1 MLMFIFKKNVNR
13 KRNILDILLFLQ
25 RMQLLENMV
34 QRYSAEEIVAG
45 LRRKDE
51 KIFRYLFETYFKL
64 MVHFAE
70 YILADRAKAEN
81 IAQDCFLHLWEKEEF
96 PEIADIKAYLL
107 GQVKNAC
114 LNEIKHLQMED
125 KHKKWIAEAYMYAEL
140 PEVEYDERLV
150 AKVWRAV
157 DELPEQTRAVF
168 VACVVD
174 GKKYREAAEE
184 FGISIY
190 TVNTYIKRAYKT
202 LRDNLGTSLLLFFLM
217 SKDCLEK

>member
-70 YILADRAKAEN
+70 YILADRAEAEN

-184 FGISIY
+184 FGISIH
-190 TVNTYIKRAYKT
+190 TVNTYIKRAYKA
-202 LRDNLGTSLLLFFLM
+202 LRDNLGASLLLFFLM
-217 SKDCLEK
+217 PKDRPVK